1 MVARHRLDPLLRPR
15 SLALV
20 GASPRAGSVGWNLI
34 ENVQRSGFSGPVYAV
49 NPNYGSI
56 SGVACY
62 PSLDALPGPA
72 EHVALGVSMQRVEEQ
87 FDRAIAHGAR
97 AVTIIASLLGKEEA
111 VAKIHERLIDNA
123 RRHDVLMAG
132 PMSMGFHNFADGVR
146 VFGFQTRCDHRA
158 GGVALVTQSGS
169 VINALVDCESRIDYN
184 LVVSTGVDAGVTVAD
199 YVDFAVNMP
208 STRVLGVFIEAIRDV
223 QTFRGALKTAN
234 HRGLP
239 VVALKVG
246 RSQQAARFVTS
257 HSGAMV
263 GQDGAYQAL
272 FDRFGVTRV
281 RSLDEMAVT
290 LMMFAQ
296 PYGLVDGDLALVHES
311 GGERALM
318 ADLLADANVQF
329 APISDATRQRLE
341 VSLDPGMPAT
351 NPVDVWGT
359 GKDHDKVVADCLHAL
374 MSDDS
379 TAIGAIV
386 SDRGIGGRVY
396 EGYIDQ
402 ALAVSERTAKPIFI
416 VSSNQGS
423 GFSDAAI
430 VATRRGVPVL
440 DGMPNFIAGTKHL
453 MNYNAF
459 RARNTM
465 HTPVFPK
472 QVLQRWQR
480 MLEQHTAMTTHAME
494 LLSASGLAAVPAI
507 TVRNGMQA
515 ARATQSFGFPVVLKT
530 ASAELSHKSDSGGVS
545 GPLHEMREVQQ
556 AYTRMAQQHGDS
568 IAVSPWRTDVV
579 AELLLG
585 MVDDEQLG
593 ATVVIGA
600 GGIDAE
606 LLDDKVFAVPP
617 FDRDEALRLLD
628 RLRCRPLLNPRRGRA
643 GGDINAVCRYMAR
656 FSQLVAGLGD
666 AIKEVDINPLAVT
679 PHGCEAL
686 DALVVR
692 ASIPGRRALAD
703 TPSLRQGA
711 AQS

>member
-1 MVARHRLDPLLRPR
+1 V
-15 SLALV
+15 ALV
-20 GASPRAGSVGWNLI
+20 GASQRVGSVGWNLI
-34 ENVQRSGFSGPVYAV
+34 ENIQRSGFSGPVYGV
-49 NPNYGSI
+49 NPKYGSI
-56 SGVACY
+56 SGVPCY
-62 PSLDALPGPA
+62 PNLDALPGPA
-72 EHVALGVSMQRVEEQ
+72 EHVVLGVSMQRVEEQ
-87 FDRAIAHGAR
+87 FDRAIAHDAR
-97 AVTIIASLLGKEEA
+97 AVTIIASLLGEEEA
-111 VAKIHERLIDNA
+111 VAKMHERLIDKA

-132 PMSMGFHNFADGVR
+132 PMSMGFHNFADGIR
-146 VFGFQTRCDHRA
+146 VFGFETRADHRA

-184 LVVSTGVDAGVTVAD
+184 LVVSTGVDAGVTLAD
-199 YVDFAVNMP
+199 YVDFAVNLP

-223 QTFRGALKTAN
+223 QTFCGALRTAKY
-234 HRGLP
+234 RGIP
-239 VVALKVG
+239 VVVLKVG

-257 HSGAMV
+257 HSGALV
-263 GQDGAYQAL
+263 GHDGAYQAL

-296 PYGLVDGDLALVHES
+296 PYQVVDGGLSVVHES

-318 ADLLADANVQF
+318 ADLLADMDVPF
-329 APISDATRQRLE
+329 APISETTRRRLE
-341 VSLDPGMPAT
+341 ASLDPGMPAT

-359 GKDHDKVVADCLHAL
+359 GQDHDAVVSGCLHAL

-396 EGYIDQ
+396 ERYVDL
-402 ALAVSERTAKPIFI
+402 AHAVSKSTAKPIFI

-423 GFSDAAI
+423 GFSDTAI
-430 VATRRGVPVL
+430 AATRRGVPVL
-440 DGMPNFIAGTKHL
+440 DGMPNFAAGAKHL
-453 MNYNAF
+453 MNYCEF
-459 RARNTM
+459 GARNAM
-465 HTPVFPK
+465 RMPVLAEP
-472 QVLQRWQR
+472 VLQRWQR
-480 MLEQHTAMTTHAME
+480 MLGQHSVMTTRALE

-507 TVRNGMQA
+507 TVQNGMQA
-515 ARATQSFGFPVVLKT
+515 VRAAQSLGLPVVLKT
-530 ASAELSHKSDSGGVS
+530 ASTKVSHKTDSGGVS
-545 GPLHEMREVQQ
+545 GPLHDMHAVHQ
-556 AYTRMAQQHGDS
+556 AYVRMARQHGDS

-593 ATVVIGA
+593 PTVVIGA

-628 RLRCRPLLNPRRGRA
+628 RLRCRPLLNPGRGRSGA
-643 GGDINAVCRYMAR
+643 DIGALCRYLAR

-679 PHGCEAL
+679 PYGCEAL

-692 ASIPGRRALAD
+692 ASLPSRRPLTDIAM
-703 TPSLRQGA
+703 PRQGA
-711 AQS
+711 V